1 MALAKNDTGIIDEMS
16 IVDVFTKLIF
26 DADSVL
32 DETENHIIEL
42 LAQVDS
48 SMANASLRDIG
59 EFLRSMAV
67 DEMITVVGQVKR
79 RIDQQQ
85 QGIIAAKEPYD
96 RHTLRR

>member
-1 MALAKNDTGIIDEMS
+1 MALAKNESGIIDEMS

-32 DETENHIIEL
+32 DESENLIIEL
-42 LAQVDS
+42 LAQADS
-48 SMANASLRDIG
+48 SMVDASRRDIS

-79 RIDQQQ
+79 RLDQQ
-85 QGIIAAKEPYD
+85 QGIIAANKSHH
-96 RHTLRR
+96 RHSLRR